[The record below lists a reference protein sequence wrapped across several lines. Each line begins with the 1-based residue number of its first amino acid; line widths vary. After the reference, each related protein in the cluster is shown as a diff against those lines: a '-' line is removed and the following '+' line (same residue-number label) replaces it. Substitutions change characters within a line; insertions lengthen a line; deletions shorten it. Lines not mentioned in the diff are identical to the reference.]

1 MAMSGTSRFET
12 VANVAR
18 RAPRILGVSAAAALV
33 GYIALLPDSYEAS
46 TDIRLANGAI
56 EANEVQRVG
65 SPGVLAEAVSQLPPD
80 LVASLR
86 NANSD
91 IVDSTLLLQDRLTIS
106 ANADGRVI
114 NIRAVAGQ
122 MAAAR
127 TLADAVAAAYL
138 AAAPSVD
145 ASEARLPAELG
156 PASVA
161 DTPARALQNRMLTTF
176 QQRLDL
182 EERADVLDQLA
193 QSGNFAAMAAER
205 PEEPVL
211 AQRLHLLGELEAER
225 DELSVRLLPNHPT
238 MRGLNEQIAIL
249 NGQLRSAAQ
258 EMAAAARAS
267 LNAVRQTEAS
277 LQAQLD
283 GLPTALEANGVD
295 RVTTAAIGNGAR
307 QLAPAI
313 ARPQAKLVGPEL
325 GGALGGSMALLTQL
339 GLLALRRPRSEDE
352 TALDDAWREDE
363 PEEPELP
370 FASAA
375 DEDDAPSPL
384 ETALSEMQAEAE
396 AELPPENPKP
406 QAAGAFGWLRKRVS
420 GFAAPVVEAEPE
432 LELEPAVEELP
443 PVEPAPVAAAEPI
456 AEPAPVVPDEIA
468 EAAPVVP
475 DEITEDVVPQPK
487 PKPASRLQE
496 RVLTPAP
503 GLVVI
508 VAEGQFESAKAMA
521 DDLHQALRH
530 KGNRVAIVDA
540 ASRRRSSFA
549 GISDLA
555 QGRASFADVV
565 QFADGGATVRV
576 SWGRRASLDLECG
589 PAHTLVLALRELND
603 VVIVIANRAGAEG
616 LKRAFQAPEEL
627 LRAG

>member
-106 ANADGRVI
+106 AYADGRVI

-127 TLADAVAAAYL
+127 TLADTVAAAYL

-156 PASVA
+156 PASGA

-313 ARPQAKLVGPEL
+313 ARPQPKLVGPEL

-375 DEDDAPSPL
+375 DDDDAPSPL

-406 QAAGAFGWLRKRVS
+406 QATGAFGWLRKRVS

-432 LELEPAVEELP
+432 PAVEEP
-443 PVEPAPVAAAEPI
+443 PVEAATVAAAEPI
-456 AEPAPVVPDEIA
+456 TEAAPVVPDEIA

-475 DEITEDVVPQPK
+475 DEIAEDVVPQPK
-487 PKPASRLQE
+487 PKPAARLQE

-603 VVIVIANRAGAEG
+603 VVIVIANRASAEG

>member
-127 TLADAVAAAYL
+127 TLADTVAAAYL

-156 PASVA
+156 PASGA

-249 NGQLRSAAQ
+249 NGQLRSTAQ
-258 EMAAAARAS
+258 EMASAARAS

-370 FASAA
+370 FASA
-375 DEDDAPSPL
+375 DDDDDAPSPL
-384 ETALSEMQAEAE
+384 ETALGEMLAEAE

-406 QAAGAFGWLRKRVS
+406 QATGAFGWLRKRVS

-432 LELEPAVEELP
+432 PEPVLEEA

-456 AEPAPVVPDEIA
+456 ADPAPMVPDEIA

-475 DEITEDVVPQPK
+475 DEIAEDVVPQPK

-496 RVLTPAP
+496 RVVTPAP

>member
-1 MAMSGTSRFET
+1 MAMAGTSRFET
-12 VANVAR
+12 VASVAR

-56 EANEVQRVG
+56 EANEVQRLG
-65 SPGVLAEAVSQLPPD
+65 SPGVLAEAVSQLPAD

-86 NANSD
+86 STGSD
-91 IVDSTLLLQDRLTIS
+91 IVDSTMLLQDRLTITT
-106 ANADGRVI
+106 NADGRVI

-122 MAAAR
+122 MAAAK
-127 TLADAVAAAYL
+127 TLADAVATAYL
-138 AAAPSVD
+138 AAAPGVD
-145 ASEARLPAELG
+145 ASQARLPAELG
-156 PASVA
+156 PSSA
-161 DTPARALQNRMLTTF
+161 DSPTRALQNRMLLTF

-182 EERADVLDQLA
+182 EERAEVLGQLA
-193 QSGNFAAMAAER
+193 QSGNFAAMAAEQ
-205 PEEPVL
+205 PEAPLL
-211 AQRLHLLGELEAER
+211 AQRLQLLGELEAER

-238 MRGLNEQIAIL
+238 MRGLGEQIAIL
-249 NGQLRSAAQ
+249 NGQLRSAAH

-283 GLPTALEANGVD
+283 GLAVSLEANGVD
-295 RVTTAAIGNGAR
+295 RVTTAAIGDGAR

-313 ARPQAKLVGPEL
+313 ARPQTKLVGPEL
-325 GGALGGSMALLTQL
+325 GGALGGSMALLAQL
-339 GLLALRRPRSEDE
+339 GLLALRRPRSKDE
-352 TALDDAWREDE
+352 TAPDEDWRDDAPVLDETEFELAFEHVAEDE
-363 PEEPELP
+363 
-370 FASAA
+370 
-375 DEDDAPSPL
+375 DAPSPL
-384 ETALSEMQAEAE
+384 ETTLSEMQAEVEDQPDLPLALE
-396 AELPPENPKP
+396 ADS
-406 QAAGAFGWLRKRVS
+406 AV
-420 GFAAPVVEAEPE
+420 PVVSPDVAEG
-432 LELEPAVEELP
+432 EP
-443 PVEPAPVAAAEPI
+443 AAEPI
-456 AEPAPVVPDEIA
+456 AEPAPVASNEIA
-468 EAAPVVP
+468 E
-475 DEITEDVVPQPK
+475 DGTPQPMAK
-487 PKPASRLQE
+487 PTSRLQE

-508 VAEGQFESAKAMA
+508 VTEGQFESAKAMA
-521 DDLHQALRH
+521 DDLHQVLRG

-540 ASRRRSSFA
+540 ASRRRSAQA

-555 QGRASFADVV
+555 QGRASFAEVV
-565 QFADGGATVRV
+565 QFADSGATVRV

-589 PAHTLVLALRELND
+589 PARTLVLALRELND